1 MASSTEFL
9 RYNRFQR
16 MINRLLD
23 PWLPH
28 DPYVRFRLRMWV
40 IRLVAVSTLFLGLYY
55 FSFRYTRS
63 INWEA
68 PWFALPLL
76 AAETY
81 SFIGTLLFVMT
92 LWKPTFRRQPPPLP
106 EGRTVDVFITTY
118 NEPLDLV
125 RLTVEAALRIR
136 YPHRTY
142 VLDDGDRPE
151 FRALCATLG
160 VGYITRGPEWEGKP
174 RHAKAGNVNNALL
187 RTSGEFI
194 LILDAD
200 QVPAPEILDRT
211 LGYFRDPKVAFVQTP
226 QYFYNVSEE
235 DPFGSQ
241 APLFYGPI
249 QQGKDGWNAAFFT
262 GTNAVLRREA
272 LLHLGIW
279 RYVRQTER
287 RILRAISELPVRMQM
302 GHVRIPRRFR
312 HYARRISRAAV
323 EASQALREGEMTLE
337 AILARFN
344 EEVEDIQREIIL
356 EDLKRIAADLKA
368 MGALEQQRAVERVE
382 ALGVEADT
390 VEQVLGTPEEVVALL
405 EAPLSEAKLEE
416 EIRRQDLSAMSELQQ
431 LVGVAPEKIFQVFTE
446 PFSLLEFLRGA
457 LGPAATSTRVVAVET
472 THEVGQAIEKG
483 LWGLL
488 YDLSEVAAPPME
500 ALGLDETVAQALR
513 LESGEAL
520 DIQALETVS
529 ITEDMATAL
538 QLHALG
544 WKSVF
549 HPEILAYGLAPEDL
563 GSVLQQRLR
572 WAVGTLQVFLH
583 YNPLTLPGLTLGQR
597 LQYFM
602 TIYSYFSGFAS
613 VVYLLAP
620 AIYLLF
626 GIAPVVSF
634 AGDFLV
640 RIVPYLLMNQL
651 MFMIAAWG
659 MKPLRGEQYNL
670 ALFPL
675 WIQAVVIAFGGRRMG
690 FRVTPKE
697 RRQGVYLHL
706 VVPQLAVLV
715 LLLLSLL
722 FGLVALG
729 LGWRTD
735 AVGILINVFWA
746 AYDVFMLQAIVRAA
760 VSQPVGPRWPP
771 ARVLPPRYRA
781 MAAAEG
787 EAQG

>member
-1 MASSTEFL
+1 MPWSTEFL
-9 RYNRFQR
+9 RYSRLQQAV
-16 MINRLLD
+16 NRLLEPLLPKD
-23 PWLPH
+23 PR
-28 DPYVRFRLRMWV
+28 VRFKVRVWV
-40 IRLVAVSTLFLGLYY
+40 IRIIALANISLGVYY
-55 FSFRYTRS
+55 FVFRYTRS

-81 SFIGTLLFVMT
+81 SFIGTLLFIMT
-92 LWKPTFRRQPPPLP
+92 LWKPTFREPPPPL
-106 EGRTVDVFITTY
+106 EGRSVDVFITTY
-118 NEPLDLV
+118 DEPLSLV

-142 VLDDGDRPE
+142 VLDDGNRPE
-151 FRALCATLG
+151 FRQMCEELG
-160 VGYITRGPEWEGKP
+160 CGYIIRGPEWEGKP

-226 QYFYNVSEE
+226 QYFYNVSED

-272 LLHLGIW
+272 LLQLGVW
-279 RYVRQTER
+279 RYVRQTEQR
-287 RILRAISELPVRMQM
+287 VLRAIGELPVQM
-302 GHVRIPRRFR
+302 RVGRPRIPKRFR
-312 HYARRISRAAV
+312 RYARRISQAAL
-323 EASQALREGEMTLE
+323 EASQALRSGNATLE
-337 AILARFN
+337 EILARFN
-344 EEVEDIQREIIL
+344 REVEAIQREIIL

-368 MGALEQQRAVERVE
+368 LGEVEQEQASRRIE
-382 ALGVEADT
+382 ALGVEPEA
-390 VEQVLGTPEEVVALL
+390 VEQVLGTPEEVVSLL
-405 EAPLSEAKLEE
+405 EAPLPEEALEE
-416 EIRRQDLSAMSELQQ
+416 ELRREEQSALSELEL
-431 LVGVAPEKIFQVFTE
+431 LVGVAPEKVFQVFTD
-446 PFSLLEFLRGA
+446 PQSLLEFLRGT
-457 LGPAATSTRVVAVET
+457 LGEKAAATRVAAVET
-472 THEVGQAIEKG
+472 AHEVGQAIEAG

-488 YDLSEVAAPPME
+488 YDLTDVAAPPPE
-500 ALGLDETVAQALR
+500 ALGMDVSMVEALR
-513 LESGEAL
+513 METGEAL

-583 YNPLTLPGLTLGQR
+583 YNPLTLPGLTLAQR

-613 VVYLLAP
+613 VVYLIAP
-620 AIYLLF
+620 VIYLLF

-651 MFMIAAWG
+651 MFTIVAWG
-659 MKPLRGEQYNL
+659 MRPLRGEQYNL

-675 WIQAVVIAFGGRRMG
+675 WIEAVIIAFGGKRIG
-690 FRVTPKE
+690 FRVTPKT
-697 RRQGVYLHL
+697 RQMGVYLHL
-706 VVPQLAVLV
+706 VVPQLVMAI
-715 LLLLSLL
+715 LLLISMVY
-722 FGLVALG
+722 GVVALG
-729 LGWRTD
+729 LGWRSD
-735 AVGILINVFWA
+735 EIGVVINIFWA
-746 AYDVFMLQAIVRAA
+746 LYDLFMLQAIIRAA
-760 VSQPVGPRWPP
+760 VARPAGPRLPP
-771 ARVLPPRYRA
+771 KRVLPPGYRSTGA
-781 MAAAEG
+781 V
-787 EAQG
+787 Q